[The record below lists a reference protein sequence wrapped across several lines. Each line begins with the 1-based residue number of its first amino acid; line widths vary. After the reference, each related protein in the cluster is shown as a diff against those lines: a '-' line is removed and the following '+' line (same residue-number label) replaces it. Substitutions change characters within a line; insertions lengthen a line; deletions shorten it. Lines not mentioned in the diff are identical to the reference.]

1 MDINAIS
8 SIKVPTIAVNKQAAG
23 TTQTSVQKTDS
34 ANETQKSGINYKKA
48 APYIAGAVILAGLG
62 IYFGRKRLVK
72 GVKIKPKEP
81 VNPAG
86 EVPKPGSAAKTHA
99 PEASNPSASS
109 APKAPEKPQVA
120 ETKSAA
126 DAPKAQEK
134 SQVAE
139 TKPAADAPKAPEK
152 PQVAENK
159 PVADAPKA
167 PEKPQVAE
175 TKPAADA
182 PKAQEKSQVAE
193 TKPAADAPKAPEKQ
207 QVTENKPVA
216 LLPKPNSEVSKTAID
231 AKKPNTQKTTAAAA
245 ETTVETLKLDD
256 KKVFEKIEQIRK
268 EKSEE
273 TNRIIQENTHDGFV
287 DLTKL
292 YKASKD
298 FVADAEGRGEN
309 RFHQA
314 ANLLEQSM
322 IKAYIKGDEVQKSG
336 LQAFFDKAKSE
347 PLLFD
352 IYKNMTV
359 EEAASRVKYLVEND
373 LKAAKYEDMDAK
385 TFFDNCIK
393 IITDTTKNA
402 K

>member
-1 MDINAIS
+1 MHQFKRMESYMDINAIS

-23 TTQTSVQKTDS
+23 TTLTSVQKTDS
-34 ANETQKSGINYKKA
+34 ANDTQKSGINYKKA

-62 IYFGRKRLVK
+62 VYFGRKRLVK

-86 EVPKPGSAAKTHA
+86 EVPKPGSTAKAHA
-99 PEASNPSASS
+99 PEVSNPSASS
-109 APKAPEKPQVA
+109 APKAPEKPQTA
-120 ETKSAA
+120 ETKPVA
-126 DAPKAQEK
+126 DAPKAPEK
-134 SQVAE
+134 PQAAE

-152 PQVAENK
+152 PQA
-159 PVADAPKA
+159 
-167 PEKPQVAE
+167 
-175 TKPAADA
+175 
-182 PKAQEKSQVAE
+182 
-193 TKPAADAPKAPEKQ
+193 
-207 QVTENKPVA
+207 TENKPVA
-216 LLPKPNSEVSKTAID
+216 LLPKPNAEAPKAAIE
-231 AKKPNTQKTTAAAA
+231 AKAPNTQKTTAAVA
-245 ETTVETLKLDD
+245 ETTVETIKLDD
-256 KKVFEKIEQIRK
+256 KKILENIEKIRK

-322 IKAYIKGDEVQKSG
+322 IKAYIKGNEAQKSG

-385 TFFDNCIK
+385 TFFDSFVK
-393 IITDTTKNA
+393 IITDTAKNA

>member
-23 TTQTSVQKTDS
+23 TTLTSVQKTDS
-34 ANETQKSGINYKKA
+34 ANDTQKSGINYKKA

-62 IYFGRKRLVK
+62 VYFGRKRLVK

-86 EVPKPGSAAKTHA
+86 EVPKPGSTAKAHA
-99 PEASNPSASS
+99 PEVSNPSASS
-109 APKAPEKPQVA
+109 APKAPEKPQAA
-120 ETKSAA
+120 ETKPVA
-126 DAPKAQEK
+126 DVPKAPEK
-134 SQVAE
+134 PQAAE

-152 PQVAENK
+152 PQATETKPAE
-159 PVADAPKA
+159 DAPKA
-167 PEKPQVAE
+167 PEKPQAAE
-175 TKPAADA
+175 TKPAAA
-182 PKAQEKSQVAE
+182 V
-193 TKPAADAPKAPEKQ
+193 PKAPEKPHT
-207 QVTENKPVA
+207 TENKPVA
-216 LLPKPNSEVSKTAID
+216 LLPKPNAEAPKAAIE
-231 AKKPNTQKTTAAAA
+231 AKAPNTQKTTAAVA
-245 ETTVETLKLDD
+245 ETTVETIKLDD
-256 KKVFEKIEQIRK
+256 KKILENIEKIRK

-322 IKAYIKGDEVQKSG
+322 IKAYIKGNEAQKSG

-385 TFFDNCIK
+385 TFFDSFVK
-393 IITDTTKNA
+393 IITDTAKNA

>member
-23 TTQTSVQKTDS
+23 TTLTSVQKTDS
-34 ANETQKSGINYKKA
+34 ANDTQKSGINYKKA

-62 IYFGRKRLVK
+62 VYFGRKRLVK

-86 EVPKPGSAAKTHA
+86 EVSKPGSTAKAHA

-109 APKAPEKPQVA
+109 APKAPEKPQAA
-120 ETKSAA
+120 ETKPVA
-126 DAPKAQEK
+126 DAPKAPEK
-134 SQVAE
+134 PQAAE

-152 PQVAENK
+152 PQA
-159 PVADAPKA
+159 
-167 PEKPQVAE
+167 
-175 TKPAADA
+175 
-182 PKAQEKSQVAE
+182 AE
-193 TKPAADAPKAPEKQ
+193 TKPAADAPKAPEKPQ
-207 QVTENKPVA
+207 ATENKPVA
-216 LLPKPNSEVSKTAID
+216 LLPKPNAEAPKAAIE
-231 AKKPNTQKTTAAAA
+231 AKAPNTQKTTAAVA
-245 ETTVETLKLDD
+245 ETTVETIKLDD
-256 KKVFEKIEQIRK
+256 KKILENIEKIRK

-287 DLTKL
+287 DLKKL

-322 IKAYIKGDEVQKSG
+322 IKAYIKGNEAQKSG

-385 TFFDNCIK
+385 TFFDSFVK
-393 IITDTTKNA
+393 IITDTAKNA

>member
-23 TTQTSVQKTDS
+23 TTLTSVQKTDS
-34 ANETQKSGINYKKA
+34 TNDTQKSGINYKKA

-62 IYFGRKRLVK
+62 VYFGRKRLVK

-86 EVPKPGSAAKTHA
+86 EVPKPGSTAKAHA
-99 PEASNPSASS
+99 PEVSNPSASS
-109 APKAPEKPQVA
+109 APKAPEKPQA
-120 ETKSAA
+120 
-126 DAPKAQEK
+126 
-134 SQVAE
+134 AE

-152 PQVAENK
+152 PQA
-159 PVADAPKA
+159 
-167 PEKPQVAE
+167 
-175 TKPAADA
+175 
-182 PKAQEKSQVAE
+182 
-193 TKPAADAPKAPEKQ
+193 
-207 QVTENKPVA
+207 TENKPVA
-216 LLPKPNSEVSKTAID
+216 LLPKPNAEAPKAAIE
-231 AKKPNTQKTTAAAA
+231 AKAPNTQKTTAAVA
-245 ETTVETLKLDD
+245 ETTVETIKLDD
-256 KKVFEKIEQIRK
+256 KKILENIEKIRK

-322 IKAYIKGDEVQKSG
+322 IKAYIKGNEAQKSG

-347 PLLFD
+347 PLIFD

-385 TFFDNCIK
+385 TFFDSFVK
-393 IITDTTKNA
+393 IITDTAKNA

>member
-23 TTQTSVQKTDS
+23 TTLTSVQKTDS
-34 ANETQKSGINYKKA
+34 ANDTQKSGINYKKA

-62 IYFGRKRLVK
+62 VYFGRKRLVK

-86 EVPKPGSAAKTHA
+86 EVPKPGSTAKAHA
-99 PEASNPSASS
+99 PEVSNPSASS
-109 APKAPEKPQVA
+109 APKAPEKPQTA
-120 ETKSAA
+120 ETKPVA
-126 DAPKAQEK
+126 DAPKAPEK
-134 SQVAE
+134 PQAAE

-152 PQVAENK
+152 PQA
-159 PVADAPKA
+159 
-167 PEKPQVAE
+167 
-175 TKPAADA
+175 
-182 PKAQEKSQVAE
+182 
-193 TKPAADAPKAPEKQ
+193 
-207 QVTENKPVA
+207 TENKPVA
-216 LLPKPNSEVSKTAID
+216 LLPKPNAEAPKAAIE
-231 AKKPNTQKTTAAAA
+231 AKAPNTQKTTAAVA
-245 ETTVETLKLDD
+245 ETTVETIKLDD
-256 KKVFEKIEQIRK
+256 KKILENIEKIRK

-322 IKAYIKGDEVQKSG
+322 IKAYIKGNEAQKSG

-385 TFFDNCIK
+385 TFFDSFVK
-393 IITDTTKNA
+393 IITDTAKNA

>member
-23 TTQTSVQKTDS
+23 TTLTSVQKTDS
-34 ANETQKSGINYKKA
+34 ANDTQKSGINYKKA

-62 IYFGRKRLVK
+62 VYFGRKRLVK

-86 EVPKPGSAAKTHA
+86 EVPKPGSTAKAHA
-99 PEASNPSASS
+99 PEVSNPSASS
-109 APKAPEKPQVA
+109 APKAPEKPQA
-120 ETKSAA
+120 
-126 DAPKAQEK
+126 
-134 SQVAE
+134 AE

-152 PQVAENK
+152 PQA
-159 PVADAPKA
+159 
-167 PEKPQVAE
+167 
-175 TKPAADA
+175 
-182 PKAQEKSQVAE
+182 AE
-193 TKPAADAPKAPEKQ
+193 TKPAADAPKAPEKPQ
-207 QVTENKPVA
+207 ATENKPVA
-216 LLPKPNSEVSKTAID
+216 LLPKPNAEAPKAAIE
-231 AKKPNTQKTTAAAA
+231 AKAPNTQKTTAAVA
-245 ETTVETLKLDD
+245 ETTVETIKLDD
-256 KKVFEKIEQIRK
+256 KKILENIEKIRK

-322 IKAYIKGDEVQKSG
+322 IKAYIKGNEAQKSG

-385 TFFDNCIK
+385 TFFDSFVK
-393 IITDTTKNA
+393 IITDTAKNA

>member
-23 TTQTSVQKTDS
+23 TTLTSVQKTDS
-34 ANETQKSGINYKKA
+34 ANDTQKSGINYKKA

-62 IYFGRKRLVK
+62 VYFGRKRLVK

-86 EVPKPGSAAKTHA
+86 EVPKPGSTAKAHA
-99 PEASNPSASS
+99 PEVSNPSASS
-109 APKAPEKPQVA
+109 APKAPEKPQTA
-120 ETKSAA
+120 ETKPVA
-126 DAPKAQEK
+126 DAPKAPEK
-134 SQVAE
+134 PQAAE

-152 PQVAENK
+152 PQAAETK
-159 PVADAPKA
+159 PAVDEPKA
-167 PEKPQVAE
+167 PEKPQATE
-175 TKPAADA
+175 N
-182 PKAQEKSQVAE
+182 
-193 TKPAADAPKAPEKQ
+193 KPAADAPKAPEKPHT
-207 QVTENKPVA
+207 TENKPVA
-216 LLPKPNSEVSKTAID
+216 LLPKPNAEAPKAAIE
-231 AKKPNTQKTTAAAA
+231 AKAPNTQKTTAAVA
-245 ETTVETLKLDD
+245 ETTVETIKLDD
-256 KKVFEKIEQIRK
+256 KKILENIEKIRK

-322 IKAYIKGDEVQKSG
+322 IKAYIKGNEAQKSG

-385 TFFDNCIK
+385 TFFDSFVK
-393 IITDTTKNA
+393 IITDTAKNA

>member
-8 SIKVPTIAVNKQAAG
+8 SIKVPTIAVNKQTAG
-23 TTQTSVQKTDS
+23 TTQTSAQKTDS
-34 ANETQKSGINYKKA
+34 ANETKKAGINYKKA

-62 IYFGRKRLVK
+62 VYFGRKRLVK

-81 VNPAG
+81 AKPAG
-86 EVPKPGSAAKTHA
+86 EVPKSGSTAKTHA
-99 PEASNPSASS
+99 PETQNTPASS
-109 APKAPEKPQVA
+109 APKAPEKPQ
-120 ETKSAA
+120 AA
-126 DAPKAQEK
+126 DN
-134 SQVAE
+134 
-139 TKPAADAPKAPEK
+139 KPAADAPKAPEK
-152 PQVAENK
+152 PQMTETK
-159 PVADAPKA
+159 PAADAPKA

-182 PKAQEKSQVAE
+182 PKAPEKPQAAE
-193 TKPAADAPKAPEKQ
+193 TKPVADAPKAPEKP

-216 LLPKPNSEVSKTAID
+216 LLPKPNSEASKAAVE
-231 AKKPNTQKTTAAAA
+231 AKPSTQKTTAAAA
-245 ETTVETLKLDD
+245 ETTIEILKLDD
-256 KKVFEKIEQIRK
+256 KKILENIEKIRK

-336 LQAFFDKAKSE
+336 LQTFFDKAKSE

>member
-23 TTQTSVQKTDS
+23 TTLTSVQKTDS
-34 ANETQKSGINYKKA
+34 ANDTQKSGINYKKA

-62 IYFGRKRLVK
+62 VYFGRKRLVK

-86 EVPKPGSAAKTHA
+86 EVPKPGSTAKAHA
-99 PEASNPSASS
+99 PEVSNPSASS
-109 APKAPEKPQVA
+109 APKAPEKPQAA
-120 ETKSAA
+120 ETKPAV
-126 DAPKAQEK
+126 DAPKAPEK
-134 SQVAE
+134 PQAAE

-152 PQVAENK
+152 PQAAETK
-159 PVADAPKA
+159 PSADAPKA
-167 PEKPQVAE
+167 PEKPQA
-175 TKPAADA
+175 
-182 PKAQEKSQVAE
+182 AE
-193 TKPAADAPKAPEKQ
+193 TKPAADAPKAPEKPQ
-207 QVTENKPVA
+207 ATENKPVA
-216 LLPKPNSEVSKTAID
+216 LLPKPNAEAPKAAIE
-231 AKKPNTQKTTAAAA
+231 AKAPNTQKTTAAVA
-245 ETTVETLKLDD
+245 ETTVETIKLDD
-256 KKVFEKIEQIRK
+256 KKILENIEKIRK

-322 IKAYIKGDEVQKSG
+322 IKAYIKGNEAQKSG

-385 TFFDNCIK
+385 TFFDSFVK
-393 IITDTTKNA
+393 IITDTAKNA